1 MDTGDIV
8 NIANFQ
14 KMISSVN
21 GYGGVYKP
29 SNSDIEASKLQN
41 KFDAVNA
48 ELDTR
53 DTDKAG
59 EDAAGTDRENLFKP
73 LGSLV
78 TATVNYYD
86 STGAEDNKIADAK
99 GFQRKIQGARAKA
112 ITPTAP
118 GATPPKTISVSQ
130 LSYEN
135 KVQHL
140 DGLTEV
146 YKTDSNYN
154 PNETKFTTAS
164 LETYSVQLKAAN
176 ANAINTVTTAANSE
190 KAFKTGLYADKT
202 GMCDLA
208 GLVKKYVKALFGAS
222 SPEFKQISGLVFRK
236 KKI

>member
-41 KFDAVNA
+41 KFDAFNA

-53 DTDKAG
+53 DTDNAG
-59 EDAAGTDRENLFKP
+59 EDAAATDRENLFKP
-73 LGSLV
+73 LSPLI
-78 TATVNYYD
+78 TASVNYYD

-118 GATPPKTISVSQ
+118 GATPPKNISVAQ

-135 KVQHL
+135 RVEHL
-140 DGLTEV
+140 DGIIEV
-146 YKTDSNYN
+146 YKTDSNYA
-154 PNETKFTTAS
+154 PNENKLATAS
-164 LETYSVQLKAAN
+164 LDAYSVQLKAAN

-190 KAFKTGLYADKT
+190 KVFKTGLYAPKT
-202 GMCDLA
+202 GICDLA
-208 GLVKKYVKALFGAS
+208 GLVKKYVKSLFGAS

-236 KKI
+236 KKL